1 MDRLN
6 KPNFPKIVEVVN
18 QDPKLVLQMVS
29 FSSVAQTDSER
40 RLNLQKKHFYLLNH
54 MKAIYSDQ
62 VAKHST
68 VKSHH

>member
-6 KPNFPKIVEVVN
+6 KQNFPKIVEGVN

-40 RLNLQKKHFYLLNH
+40 RLNLEKNHFYLLNH
-54 MKAIYSDQ
+54 ESNLFRSSRETQ
-62 VAKHST
+62 RS
-68 VKSHH
+68 